1 MSTEQR
7 GFGVGTQLANAD
19 LRTSQFLCVKMVN
32 ASGKAE
38 VALSSTSGG
47 KITGILQNKPNTG
60 EPADVQVVGVSKAVA
75 GAAITAGVNVMSD
88 AAGKVI
94 LAATAGST
102 MVGIALSSAGALNEI
117 IDVLLLPCVGVV

>member
-1 MSTEQR
+1 MATEQR
-7 GFGVGTQLANAD
+7 GFGIGTQLANAD
-19 LRTSQFLCVKMVN
+19 LRTAQFLCVKLVN
-32 ASGKAE
+32 DSGKAE
-38 VALSSTSGG
+38 VALNTTSGG
-47 KITGILQNKPNTG
+47 KIAGILQNKPNTD

-102 MVGIALSSAGALNEI
+102 MVGIALTSAGALNEI